1 MSQKH
6 FQPVPPRQWKTARI
20 ILQASCAAFVLALL
34 WAGAGKGDQKAPEKI
49 DEINNEFHFLGPQD
63 TVLVHEE
70 DGKLKGQINVYAG
83 EEESD
88 AVLSYIFTIGTRV
101 NDHVE
106 FKTSKV
112 HEKYYR
118 FSGVVE
124 RGAGHD
130 DGDPDYLRLEGNLEI
145 VTANGLTGKETIEQK
160 HVVLKSLG
168 AEEEQ
173 D

>member
-1 MSQKH
+1 MA
-6 FQPVPPRQWKTARI
+6 RQTFRTLTITLWKSGRI
-20 ILQASCAAFVLALL
+20 FLRASCAALVLSWL
-34 WAGAGKGDQKAPEKI
+34 WAAAGRSAQRAPGKI

-70 DGKLKGQINVYAG
+70 DGKLRGQINVYAG

-88 AVLSYIFTIGTRV
+88 AVLSYMFTIGTRV
-101 NDHVE
+101 KDHVE

-118 FSGVVE
+118 FSGSVQ
-124 RGAGHD
+124 RGAGRKEQ
-130 DGDPDYLRLEGNLEI
+130 DPDYLRLVGDLEI
-145 VTANGLTGKETIEQK
+145 VTVNGMTGKETTEQK
-160 HVVLKSLG
+160 AVVLKSLG
-168 AEEEQ
+168 ADEMQ